1 MIKILR
7 TAIFILA
14 PIGLLFLI
22 GFSGKDNRDNSN
34 FSMESFP
41 PNNTK
46 RFVVASEIGE
56 LRENSTFKD
65 INLFS
70 SNGDAVSDPELS
82 KFASKV
88 TKLTI
93 DNNAL
98 ASLLSE
104 KPETISF
111 NIPVGDGNV
120 QLELM
125 KVDIFD
131 KDFRLTSINNGVVKR
146 ETFTPGLHYRGIVK
160 GDEGSL
166 ASISIFPESVMG
178 VVSDANGNYNLGSIK
193 DEQGNL
199 TSEYIYYND
208 RDLLKKNDFECG
220 VEGKEDK
227 MRLYPENSTPM
238 PGNLNNNFD
247 GTDAVTDTTIRVFF
261 LCDYKMYQ
269 DNGNNLNAT
278 ANFVQGMYNNVIT
291 IYQNES
297 IKTNIS
303 EIRVYTSQD
312 PYTSTNSETIL
323 TSFGENTQDNFYGD
337 LAHLLSTRNDGLGGI
352 AWIDVLCIPYQP
364 NFMAGRFAYSN
375 IENNYMIFPIH
386 SWTVNVVAHE
396 MGHNLGS
403 NHTHACAWPTGPGG
417 SIGAIDS
424 CYFAEGNCFSGKRP
438 NFNGTIMSYCHLEG
452 AVNFIAG
459 FGPFP
464 GDTIRSRYQNAPC
477 LRFTTNSSEAQAFTL
492 DQNFPNP
499 FNPGTT
505 IRFEIPFYSNV
516 TLSIFDISGREISRL
531 VNGESFNTGVF
542 SYYFD
547 AGSLDLASGVYF
559 YRLIATDPSSINS
572 KNAYTSVKKM
582 ILIK

>member
-14 PIGLLFLI
+14 PLGLLFLI
-22 GFSGKDNRDNSN
+22 GFSGKDTRDNSN
-34 FSMESFP
+34 FSMESLSQ
-41 PNNTK
+41 NNTK
-46 RFVVASEIGE
+46 RFVVASEIDG
-56 LRENSTFKD
+56 LKGSSDFKD

-70 SNGDAVSDPELS
+70 SNGDAVNDPELS
-82 KFASKV
+82 KFASNV
-88 TKLTI
+88 IKLTI

-104 KPETISF
+104 KPETITF
-111 NIPVGDGNV
+111 NIPNGDGNV

-146 ETFTPGLHYRGIVK
+146 ETFTPGLHYRGIIK
-160 GDEGSL
+160 GDESSL
-166 ASISIFPESVMG
+166 ASVSIFPESVMG
-178 VVSDANGNYNLGSIK
+178 IVSDANGNYNLGSVK
-193 DEQGNL
+193 DEQGNF

-220 VEGKEDK
+220 VEGKDDK

-238 PGNLNNNFD
+238 PGNLNDNFD
-247 GTDAVTDTTIRVFF
+247 GNDAVTDTTIRVFF
-261 LCDYKMYQ
+261 LCDFKMYQ
-269 DNGNNLNAT
+269 DNGSNLNST
-278 ANFVQGMYNNVIT
+278 ANFVQGMYNNVLT

-312 PYTSTNSETIL
+312 PYAINNSETIL
-323 TSFGENTQDNFYGD
+323 KNFGENTQDNFYGD
-337 LAHLLSTRNDGLGGI
+337 LAHLLSTRNAGLGGI
-352 AWIDVLCIPYQP
+352 AWIDVLCIPYQEQ
-364 NFMAGRFAYSN
+364 FMAGRFAYSN

-417 SIGAIDS
+417 TLGAIDS

-438 NFNGTIMSYCHLEG
+438 NFNGTIMSYCHLDG
-452 AVNFIAG
+452 MVNLAAG
-459 FGPFP
+459 FGHYP
-464 GDTIRSRYQNAPC
+464 GDTIRNRYQNAPC

-505 IRFEIPFYSNV
+505 IRFEIPFYSRV
-516 TLSIFDISGREISRL
+516 TLSIFDISGREIARL
-531 VNGESFNTGVF
+531 VNGESFNTGIF

-547 AGSLDLASGVYF
+547 AGSLNLASGVYF
-559 YRLIATDPSSINS
+559 YRLIAADPSNIDS